1 MGLGPPTA
9 RPSCYQSRKTWTLL
23 LPSKS
28 PGASSCHL
36 PPPPCHLTPPS
47 CRLLPPLPPPPCCP
61 SPSALS
67 LLLPPPPPPPL
78 HTAVGPGRRPHY
90 LYITR
95 ESDLLPLALRRPGD
109 LLEGLYQ
116 PGGRRTRWLE
126 EEEDAL
132 SRRGLGGP
140 SGAPRSRERPRRERE
155 KDRCGGGRGR
165 SQRCFWPMRNIY
177 LGTRRPREHE
187 VNALFSASLL
197 RAFHLHNFCF
207 RRWRVWPLGRGRRLR
222 CQLSILNLLK
232 LYLFI
237 SLPCGKRN
245 VYSSFRHDL
254 GFSLF
259 FSFHSFLLFFFLHT

>member
-1 MGLGPPTA
+1 
-9 RPSCYQSRKTWTLL
+9 
-23 LPSKS
+23 
-28 PGASSCHL
+28 
-36 PPPPCHLTPPS
+36 
-47 CRLLPPLPPPPCCP
+47 
-61 SPSALS
+61 
-67 LLLPPPPPPPL
+67 
-78 HTAVGPGRRPHY
+78 
-90 LYITR
+90 
-95 ESDLLPLALRRPGD
+95 
-109 LLEGLYQ
+109 
-116 PGGRRTRWLE
+116 
-126 EEEDAL
+126 
-132 SRRGLGGP
+132 
-140 SGAPRSRERPRRERE
+140 
-155 KDRCGGGRGR
+155 
-165 SQRCFWPMRNIY
+165 MRNIY

-259 FSFHSFLLFFFLHT
+259 FFPFILSFFSSSFTRDSGCLLLLLLGQWKALVRKSAHGLLSEVLGARRK

>member
-1 MGLGPPTA
+1 
-9 RPSCYQSRKTWTLL
+9 
-23 LPSKS
+23 
-28 PGASSCHL
+28 
-36 PPPPCHLTPPS
+36 
-47 CRLLPPLPPPPCCP
+47 
-61 SPSALS
+61 
-67 LLLPPPPPPPL
+67 
-78 HTAVGPGRRPHY
+78 
-90 LYITR
+90 
-95 ESDLLPLALRRPGD
+95 
-109 LLEGLYQ
+109 
-116 PGGRRTRWLE
+116 
-126 EEEDAL
+126 
-132 SRRGLGGP
+132 
-140 SGAPRSRERPRRERE
+140 
-155 KDRCGGGRGR
+155 
-165 SQRCFWPMRNIY
+165 MRNIY

-259 FSFHSFLLFFFLHT
+259 FLSFFPSFLLPSHVTLGVYSCFFWDNGRRLSANPLMGSSARSWGRGGNEGGRGSESPLRISGLITLGSFAIKVVINYVTNDVMFTHYYGGPVRFRKMMIMVRMISIRLIIIMMMLMRMM